1 MRVAVT
7 AMIVGMVVVMIVVVI
22 VVVIVVMGGVVS
34 MVIVVVAMGEWLLAE
49 ARPFSRGM
57 LTYVAKRGRRTR
69 VGMHMAWSMLR
80 VWNTGR

>member
-7 AMIVGMVVVMIVVVI
+7 AMIVGMVVVMI